1 MNDENKT
8 YWMAEVDLTKC
19 GMCQACVRNCPTK
32 ALRVEQQDNRMTIY
46 YGPDLCDG
54 CAGEGEPKCQL
65 QCPEGAIVVTQLDG
79 PPDDAS
85 ERQFQSSEL
94 LLCKACGERYAPI
107 THADRVAGKGGK
119 HADGLKDFCSLC
131 RRSNLVINFVQE
143 RRADEAEGKAEYR
156 QGAQLMKKG
165 RMKSKRKVD
174 PDQRPLTP
182 EMDAA
187 KGKLPPS

>member
-1 MNDENKT
+1 MNDENKS

-19 GMCQACVRNCPTK
+19 GMCQVCVRHCPTK
-32 ALRVEQQDNRMTIY
+32 ALRAEQQDNTLTIY

-54 CAGEGEPKCQL
+54 CEGEPKCQQL
-65 QCPEGAIVVTQLDG
+65 CPEGAITVTVLDG
-79 PPDDAS
+79 PPEDTS
-85 ERQFQSSEL
+85 ERQFQSSQL
-94 LLCKACGERYAPI
+94 LVCKACGELYAPV
-107 THADRVAGKGGK
+107 THAMRVAGKGGA

-131 RRSNLVINFVQE
+131 RRSNLVISFIEE

-156 QGAQLMKKG
+156 QGKKLMEKG

-174 PDQRPLTP
+174 PSELPPSP
-182 EMDAA
+182 ESDELA